1 MSTSPERCLGNL
13 IKDINEELSPDDFY
27 SLSKEVSPPQISTEQ
42 KLSLDSIYSFNS
54 GSTSVS
60 SGSLSVTKKSI
71 LNAFNNQ
78 HDTILLQKMLMEAS
92 KDTLD
97 LIIKEMLGTFSLII
111 KNKNG
116 NYFCSDLFKSCDEK
130 QRIIILK
137 EIKLTL
143 AEDCLDEYGTHSIQT
158 LIENSNSLEEYKLIL
173 SSFSDCSKISKAA
186 KNSNGFFVIQKI
198 LNHIPEKDRMEFN
211 YLFLKLFYELSLD
224 VYGISTVKAFTLYT
238 KSEEIMNEIWK
249 ITYSNFLTIAQNQYG
264 NYLIQSMLEHWGNS
278 NAGIKLKKMC
288 ITYFST
294 LMENHSSKFI
304 CDLFINRSNIEEKK
318 IVLAILLKNKQ
329 NINIFNNNIKSHDF
343 SNKFDFN
350 NKNNKNTNSLKQENN
365 QINNINNYN
374 NNIPLNNDAKPFFP
388 KKRNYKGK

>member
-1 MSTSPERCLGNL
+1 MSTSPEKCLGNL
-13 IKDINEELSPDDFY
+13 IKDINEEVNPDDFY
-27 SLSKEVSPPQISTEQ
+27 SLSKDISSTKSFKEQ
-42 KLSLDSIYSFNS
+42 KLSLNSIYSFRS
-54 GSTSVS
+54 SSTSTS
-60 SGSLSVTKKSI
+60 SGSFFFTKKSI

-97 LIIKEMLGTFSLII
+97 LIIKEMSGTFSFII

-130 QRIIILK
+130 QRIVILK
-137 EIKLTL
+137 EISLTI

-158 LIENSNSLEEYKLIL
+158 LIENSSSEEEYKLIL
-173 SSFSDCSKISKAA
+173 SSFNDCQKISKAA

-198 LNHIPEKDRMEFN
+198 LNHIPEIYRMEFN

-238 KSEEIMNEIWK
+238 KNKEIMNEIWNL
-249 ITYSNFLTIAQNQYG
+249 TYTNFLSIAKNQYG

-278 NAGIKLKKMC
+278 NPGIKLKKMC
-288 ITYFST
+288 ITHFST
-294 LMENHSSKFI
+294 LMDNHYSKFI

-329 NINIFNNNIKSHDF
+329 NINIFNTNKKSHDF
-343 SNKFDFN
+343 ANKFDID
-350 NKNNKNTNSLKQENN
+350 NKNDKNTNFQKGENN
-365 QINNINNYN
+365 QINNNI
-374 NNIPLNNDAKPFFP
+374 NIPLSNNAKPFYP
-388 KKRNYKGK
+388 KKRNKGK

>member
-1 MSTSPERCLGNL
+1 MSTSPEKCLGNL
-13 IKDINEELSPDDFY
+13 IKDINEEVNPDDFY
-27 SLSKEVSPPQISTEQ
+27 SLSKDVSSTKSFKEQ
-42 KLSLDSIYSFNS
+42 KLSLNSIYSFRS
-54 GSTSVS
+54 SSTSTS
-60 SGSLSVTKKSI
+60 SGSFFVTKKSI

-97 LIIKEMLGTFSLII
+97 LIIKEMSGTFSFII

-130 QRIIILK
+130 QRIVILK
-137 EIKLTL
+137 EISLTI

-158 LIENSNSLEEYKLIL
+158 LIENSSSEEEYKLIL
-173 SSFSDCSKISKAA
+173 SSFNDCQKISKAA

-198 LNHIPEKDRMEFN
+198 LNHIPEIYRMEFN

-238 KSEEIMNEIWK
+238 KNKEIMNEIWNL
-249 ITYSNFLTIAQNQYG
+249 TYTNFLSIAKNQYG

-278 NAGIKLKKMC
+278 SPGIKLKKMC
-288 ITYFST
+288 ITHFST
-294 LMENHSSKFI
+294 LMDNHYSKFI

-329 NINIFNNNIKSHDF
+329 NINIFNTNKKSHDF
-343 SNKFDFN
+343 ANKFDID
-350 NKNNKNTNSLKQENN
+350 NKNDKNTNFQKGENN
-365 QINNINNYN
+365 QINNNI
-374 NNIPLNNDAKPFFP
+374 NIPLSNNAKPFYP
-388 KKRNYKGK
+388 KKRNKGK

>member
-13 IKDINEELSPDDFY
+13 IKDINEELSPEDFY

-60 SGSLSVTKKSI
+60 SGSLCVTKKSI

-137 EIKLTL
+137 EIKL
-143 AEDCLDEYGTHSIQT
+143 H
-158 LIENSNSLEEYKLIL
+158 
-173 SSFSDCSKISKAA
+173 
-186 KNSNGFFVIQKI
+186 
-198 LNHIPEKDRMEFN
+198 
-211 YLFLKLFYELSLD
+211 
-224 VYGISTVKAFTLYT
+224 
-238 KSEEIMNEIWK
+238 
-249 ITYSNFLTIAQNQYG
+249 
-264 NYLIQSMLEHWGNS
+264 
-278 NAGIKLKKMC
+278 
-288 ITYFST
+288 FST
-294 LMENHSSKFI
+294 LIAN
-304 CDLFINRSNIEEKK
+304 
-318 IVLAILLKNKQ
+318 
-329 NINIFNNNIKSHDF
+329 
-343 SNKFDFN
+343 
-350 NKNNKNTNSLKQENN
+350 
-365 QINNINNYN
+365 
-374 NNIPLNNDAKPFFP
+374 FP
-388 KKRNYKGK
+388 E

>member
-13 IKDINEELSPDDFY
+13 IKDINEELSPEDFY

-60 SGSLSVTKKSI
+60 SGSLCVTKKSI

-288 ITYFST
+288 ITHFST
-294 LMENHSSKFI
+294 LMENHYSKFI

-318 IVLAILLKNKQ
+318 IVLAILLKNIEKINQ
-329 NINIFNNNIKSHDF
+329 NYF
-343 SNKFDFN
+343 
-350 NKNNKNTNSLKQENN
+350 
-365 QINNINNYN
+365 
-374 NNIPLNNDAKPFFP
+374 PL
-388 KKRNYKGK
+388 

>member
-1 MSTSPERCLGNL
+1 MSTSPEKCLGNL
-13 IKDINEELSPDDFY
+13 IKDINEEVNPDDFY
-27 SLSKEVSPPQISTEQ
+27 SLSKDVSSTKSFKEQ
-42 KLSLDSIYSFNS
+42 KLSLNSIYSFRS
-54 GSTSVS
+54 SSTSTS
-60 SGSLSVTKKSI
+60 SGSPFVTKKSI

-97 LIIKEMLGTFSLII
+97 LIIKEMSGTFSFII

-130 QRIIILK
+130 QRIVILK
-137 EIKLTL
+137 EISLTI

-158 LIENSNSLEEYKLIL
+158 LIENSSSEEEYKLIL
-173 SSFSDCSKISKAA
+173 SSFNDCQKISKAA

-198 LNHIPEKDRMEFN
+198 LNHIPEIYRMEFN

-238 KSEEIMNEIWK
+238 KNKEIMNEIWNL
-249 ITYSNFLTIAQNQYG
+249 TYTNFLSIAKNQYG

-278 NAGIKLKKMC
+278 NPGIKLKKMC
-288 ITYFST
+288 ITHFGS
-294 LMENHSSKFI
+294 LMENHYSKFI

-329 NINIFNNNIKSHDF
+329 NINIFNTNKKSHDF
-343 SNKFDFN
+343 ANKFDID
-350 NKNNKNTNSLKQENN
+350 NKNDKNTNFQKGENN
-365 QINNINNYN
+365 QINNNI
-374 NNIPLNNDAKPFFP
+374 NIPLSNDAKPFYP
-388 KKRNYKGK
+388 KKRNKGK

>member
-13 IKDINEELSPDDFY
+13 IKDLNEEVNPDDFY
-27 SLSKEVSPPQISTEQ
+27 SLSKDVSSINSSKEQ
-42 KLSLDSIYSFNS
+42 KLSLDSTYSFRS
-54 GSTSVS
+54 GSTSAS
-60 SGSLSVTKKSI
+60 SGSLFFTKESI

-97 LIIKEMLGTFSLII
+97 LIIKEMSGTFSFII

-130 QRIIILK
+130 QRIVILK
-137 EIKLTL
+137 EISLTI

-158 LIENSNSLEEYKLIL
+158 LIENSSSEEEYKLIL
-173 SSFSDCSKISKAA
+173 SSFNDCQKISKAA

-198 LNHIPEKDRMEFN
+198 LNHIPEKYRMEFN

-238 KSEEIMNEIWK
+238 KNKEIMNEIWNL
-249 ITYSNFLTIAQNQYG
+249 TYTNFLSIAKNQYG

-278 NAGIKLKKMC
+278 NPGIKLKRMC
-288 ITYFST
+288 ITHFST
-294 LMENHSSKFI
+294 LMENHYSKFI
-304 CDLFINRSNIEEKK
+304 CNLFIKRSNIEEKK
-318 IVLAILLKNKQ
+318 IILAIFLKNKQ
-329 NINIFNNNIKSHDF
+329 NINKFNTNKSHDF
-343 SNKFDFN
+343 ANKFNIN
-350 NKNNKNTNSLKQENN
+350 NKNSDFKKDENK
-365 QINNINNYN
+365 QINDNMNT
-374 NNIPLNNDAKPFFP
+374 PLSNDAKPFFP
-388 KKRNYKGK
+388 KKRNNKYK